1 MMNHTDASD
10 ARRLDEADR
19 THDLTRVKASQGM
32 PTISLTSLA
41 RVRGS
46 GPHQQAWRGGAWRA
60 PSRWRAA
67 LVWGVVQARL
77 AQTTAELS
85 TPEPQD
91 ADLKRDEDDP
101 TYG

>member
-10 ARRLDEADR
+10 ARMPDEADR
-19 THDLTRVKASQGM
+19 AHELTRVDASQGM
-32 PTISLTSLA
+32 PPISLTSLA
-41 RVRGS
+41 RIRGS
-46 GPHQQAWRGGAWRA
+46 GPDQQAWRGGAWRA

-77 AQTTAELS
+77 AQTTAEPS

-91 ADLKRDEDDP
+91 AELKRDEDDH